1 MSWRSTGGI
10 ITEGGRHGRSQKKKA
25 AARWHVCPINP
36 DEHFRGDS
44 TATDNDPPCAAPP
57 LPNLATPRRRCGVRG
72 LGTRLRSSESSK
84 LHRTIS
90 PNLTIPSKP
99 PAMLRWD
106 LEWAG
111 KPPEIGIRGND
122 PDCAIDESGAQ
133 VHLVD
138 FRQVQDISRYLLQ
151 RYLHISSGNKRI

>member
-1 MSWRSTGGI
+1 MVQWALDR
-10 ITEGGRHGRSQKKKA
+10 
-25 AARWHVCPINP
+25 
-36 DEHFRGDS
+36 
-44 TATDNDPPCAAPP
+44 
-57 LPNLATPRRRCGVRG
+57 
-72 LGTRLRSSESSK
+72 
-84 LHRTIS
+84 
-90 PNLTIPSKP
+90 
-99 PAMLRWD
+99 
-106 LEWAG
+106 AG